1 MAKRLRNREQE
12 EEKRREEEERRRRE
26 EKERQEQEEYEK
38 LRAAF
43 TVEDEGCDADEEG
56 SEENKLQQFIS
67 YIQVTPR

>member
-1 MAKRLRNREQE
+1 MCGEWLQDYQRE
-12 EEKRREEEERRRRE
+12 R